1 MMNEKK
7 LADVLEITSSRRIFA
22 CDYCEYGIPFF
33 RGKEITEKYLGNDK
47 ISTELF
53 ISRKKFNDIKIK
65 FGVPCDGDILLT
77 SVGTLGSVYQVKKGD
92 EFYFKDGNITW
103 FKNFSDDINS
113 KFVYYWLISRDT
125 QNKLNKIARGTTQ
138 KALTIVNL
146 RNIIIKYPSLY
157 EQNFIVH
164 ILETLDDKIKL
175 NRRQNTTLEAMA
187 QAIFKEWFVD
197 FGPVRAKM
205 EGRQPEGI
213 SREIADLFPDRLD
226 DEGKP
231 EGWERKKLGD
241 LITFYSERIK
251 SDKLTESNYVSTENM
266 LSDKKGITKASSLP
280 TTDSV
285 PAFCTGHI
293 LVSNIRPYFKKI
305 WFATFDGGRSNDVLD
320 FCPSIVGTNYFIF
333 NILICDAFF
342 NFMMQTAKGSKMPRG
357 DKNAIMAYPVVAPTE
372 VLQRAYS
379 SLVEV
384 YYKKINS
391 NVLKNEVLTSL
402 RDTLL
407 PKLISG
413 ELRVPDAEKMVA
425 DIV

>member
-53 ISRKKFNDIKIK
+53 ISHKKFNDIKIK

-125 QNKLNKIARGTTQ
+125 QNKLNKIAIGTTQ

>member
-1 MMNEKK
+1 
-7 LADVLEITSSRRIFA
+7 
-22 CDYCEYGIPFF
+22 
-33 RGKEITEKYLGNDK
+33 
-47 ISTELF
+47 
-53 ISRKKFNDIKIK
+53 
-65 FGVPCDGDILLT
+65 
-77 SVGTLGSVYQVKKGD
+77 
-92 EFYFKDGNITW
+92 
-103 FKNFSDDINS
+103 
-113 KFVYYWLISRDT
+113 
-125 QNKLNKIARGTTQ
+125 
-138 KALTIVNL
+138 
-146 RNIIIKYPSLY
+146 
-157 EQNFIVH
+157 
-164 ILETLDDKIKL
+164 
-175 NRRQNTTLEAMA
+175 MA

>member
-125 QNKLNKIARGTTQ
+125 QNKLNKIAIGTTQ

-384 YYKKINS
+384 YYKKINI

>member
-77 SVGTLGSVYQVKKGD
+77 SIGTLGSVYQVKKGD

-125 QNKLNKIARGTTQ
+125 QNKLNKIAIGTTQ

-164 ILETLDDKIKL
+164 ILET
-175 NRRQNTTLEAMA
+175 

-384 YYKKINS
+384 YYKKINI